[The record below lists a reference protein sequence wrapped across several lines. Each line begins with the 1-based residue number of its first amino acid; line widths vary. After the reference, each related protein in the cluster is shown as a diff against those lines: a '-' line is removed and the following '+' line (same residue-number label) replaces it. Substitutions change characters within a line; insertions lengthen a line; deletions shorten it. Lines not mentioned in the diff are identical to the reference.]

1 MEIFLKKI
9 TFYIQSMRIYQWI
22 KNFLVF
28 VPMFLANQVNLY
40 NFTSSSITFISFSLA
55 ASAVYISNDIF
66 DLEKD
71 RKHPRKKKRV
81 LASRKITI
89 TEGYFLLSSL
99 AILSLLI
106 GICFLN
112 IKFTILLVC
121 YFLLNFLYSSF
132 FKGLK
137 YTSLILLSSFYVMRV
152 ISGGFSSNLEISI
165 WLLIFSLSFF
175 FGLASLKRLSEMR
188 ILSEE
193 ELQNSKRG
201 FKLQDYDGLKFLSIS
216 SSLLGSSVLLIYLF
230 SNQAA
235 KIYENLN
242 LLYFMPVLLFIWF
255 INLWFAGIKGKI
267 IDDPIIFASRD
278 RKSLFVAF
286 LIFIFFISSII

>member
-9 TFYIQSMRIYQWI
+9 SLYIQSMRIYQWI

-28 VPMFLANQVNLY
+28 VPMFLANQISLY
-40 NFTSSSITFISFSLA
+40 NFTSSSISFISFSLA

-81 LASRKITI
+81 LASGKITI

-106 GICFLN
+106 GIYFLN
-112 IKFTILLVC
+112 LKFTILLVC
-121 YFLLNFLYSSF
+121 YFLLNFLYSSL
-132 FKGLK
+132 FKGIQ

-165 WLLIFSLSFF
+165 WLFIFSLSFF
-175 FGLASLKRLSEMR
+175 FGLASLKRLSELR

-193 ELQNSKRG
+193 ELKNSKRG
-201 FKLQDYDGLKFLSIS
+201 FKLQDYDGLKNLSIAS
-216 SSLLGSSVLLIYLF
+216 SFLGSSVLLIYLF

-235 KIYENLN
+235 KVYENLN
-242 LLYFMPVLLFIWF
+242 LLYFLPVLLFIWF

-267 IDDPIIFASRD
+267 IDDPIIFATTD
-278 RKSLFVAF
+278 GKSLLVVF
-286 LIFIFFISSII
+286 LIFIFFIFSIV